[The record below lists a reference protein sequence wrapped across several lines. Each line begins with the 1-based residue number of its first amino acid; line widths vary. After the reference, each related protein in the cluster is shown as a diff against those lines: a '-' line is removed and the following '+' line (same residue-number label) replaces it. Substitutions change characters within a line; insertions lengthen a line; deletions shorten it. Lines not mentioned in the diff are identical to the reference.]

1 MGPQTTLQAYVHCV
15 PAAVPAGTC
24 ASGARTV
31 RCCSTVSVPT
41 GAWWAAVPVVVPVV
55 VAVDPEWC
63 VMGVLLVV
71 LVVLLSPPPKTFLM
85 LSLIVMVAGC

>member
-1 MGPQTTLQAYVHCV
+1 MHCPQRV

-41 GAWWAAVPVVVPVV
+41 GAWAAVPVAVW

-63 VMGVLLVV
+63 VMGVLLVL
-71 LVVLLSPPPKTFLM
+71 LVVLSPPPKTFLM
-85 LSLIVMVAGC
+85 LSLIVMIAS